1 MNEFKHALTEF
12 AQASGKRHPGGFAQ
26 SILNDMRTIGYRHP
40 YWQEWKNG
48 STIGTHETQEWETVP
63 GQPYPYFLEWLT
75 EQFRCNEY
83 SQAQALQQANR
94 ICSHPQHAQPHWE
107 KFKLKLQREAEE
119 SSKCQESG
127 ITYVSPTWMQQP
139 QVSQQEAVEAVQ
151 QIQQICPKQQQ
162 SSDQNLE
169 NDQGWLNQVQNWLAD
184 IETKWS
190 GIHRGLSERFFRSAI
205 AYSTPDEQIE
215 IYKLLLNHPTTKQ
228 WMKTVIEQ
236 ENGYDF

>member
-1 MNEFKHALTEF
+1 
-12 AQASGKRHPGGFAQ
+12 
-26 SILNDMRTIGYRHP
+26 GYRHP

-48 STIGTHETQEWETVP
+48 SAIGTHETQEWEAVP

-75 EQFRCNEY
+75 EQLKCNEY
-83 SQAQALQQANR
+83 TQSQALQQANW
-94 ICSHPQHAQPHWE
+94 ICSNPQHAQPHWE

-127 ITYVSPTWMQQP
+127 ITYVSPAWMQQP
-139 QVSQQEAVEAVQ
+139 QVSQQEAVDAVQ
-151 QIQQICPKQQQ
+151 QIQQICPKQELSQPDKTFEA
-162 SSDQNLE
+162 SDENLE

-190 GIHRGLSERFFRSAI
+190 GIHRSLSERFFRTAI
-205 AYSTPDEQIE
+205 AHSTPEEQIE

-228 WMKTVIEQ
+228 WMQTVIEQ
-236 ENGYDF
+236 ESDYDF